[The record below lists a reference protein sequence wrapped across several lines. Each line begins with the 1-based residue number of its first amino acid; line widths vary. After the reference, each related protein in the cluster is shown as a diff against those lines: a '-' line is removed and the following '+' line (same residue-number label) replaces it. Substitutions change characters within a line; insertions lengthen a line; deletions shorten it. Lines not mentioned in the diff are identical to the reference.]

1 MSSFEARNSHFD
13 RLFATQNLYW
23 LGQNT
28 NHLPMH
34 PAIRQALMA
43 SIESEE
49 FHAYAP
55 PGGFESLRHAIVE
68 DLGLQADAM
77 AALVTDGAV
86 AALATVCRAYCGPG
100 TNFVTTDPGW
110 KWPMQFAR
118 QAGAEV
124 REIPIYDPDAGYR
137 LTAHKLAE
145 NVDRDTRIIYL
156 VDPNNPLGI
165 RYTRDEMGEFC
176 DIARKVD
183 ALVLHD
189 CTYRDFAENH
199 TLAASLYP
207 QGAITIYSFSK
218 WLGLCRPSGRR
229 CDRQPRQ
236 HREACG
242 IRDRDI
248 GLQRD
253 RAARGRRRPCRQAGM
268 DERCSRH
275 AAPQS
280 SRDQRCRRQNSGSVA
295 AGLSVARQLSDHRM
309 CRGRLQPGSLGCGLC
324 RSRHHDQ
331 AGRLPHAALRLAIRE
346 GEHHGAVRMD
356 RCILSTVAAGYRGGT
371 GAKRRAA
378 AVLERV
384 RFSRIGNAL

>member
-1 MSSFEARNSHFD
+1 VITAREESMSSFEARNSHFD

-86 AALATVCRAYCGPG
+86 AALATVCRAHCGPG

-124 REIPIYDPDAGYR
+124 REIPIYDPQAGYR

-145 NVDRDTRIIYL
+145 SVDRDTRLIYL

-165 RYTRDEMGEFC
+165 RYTRDEIGEFC

-218 WLGLCRPSGRR
+218 WLGLAGLRVGAVIASRDNIEKLAAYASATLGCSVIAQRAAAAGLAVKPQWMNDVQGTQRRNQAAVRDAVHRIPGLSLPVYPSHGNFLIIECVELGCSPEALATVFAERGIMIRQGSYHTPRFGSRFVKVSTTVPSEWIDAFCRQLPQAIES
-229 CDRQPRQ
+229 
-236 HREACG
+236 
-242 IRDRDI
+242 
-248 GLQRD
+248 
-253 RAARGRRRPCRQAGM
+253 ARGRNDVP
-268 DERCSRH
+268 
-275 AAPQS
+275 P
-280 SRDQRCRRQNSGSVA
+280 
-295 AGLSVARQLSDHRM
+295 L
-309 CRGRLQPGSLGCGLC
+309 
-324 RSRHHDQ
+324 
-331 AGRLPHAALRLAIRE
+331 
-346 GEHHGAVRMD
+346 
-356 RCILSTVAAGYRGGT
+356 
-371 GAKRRAA
+371 
-378 AVLERV
+378 
-384 RFSRIGNAL
+384 F

>member
-1 MSSFEARNSHFD
+1 MAAPKQVCVITAREESMSSFEARNSHFD

-145 NVDRDTRIIYL
+145 NVDRDTRLYL
-156 VDPNNPLGI
+156 PGRSQQSTRHPLHA
-165 RYTRDEMGEFC
+165 RRDG
-176 DIARKVD
+176 R
-183 ALVLHD
+183 VLRH
-189 CTYRDFAENH
+189 C
-199 TLAASLYP
+199 P
-207 QGAITIYSFSK
+207 QG
-218 WLGLCRPSGRR
+218 
-229 CDRQPRQ
+229 
-236 HREACG
+236 
-242 IRDRDI
+242 
-248 GLQRD
+248 
-253 RAARGRRRPCRQAGM
+253 
-268 DERCSRH
+268 
-275 AAPQS
+275 
-280 SRDQRCRRQNSGSVA
+280 
-295 AGLSVARQLSDHRM
+295 
-309 CRGRLQPGSLGCGLC
+309 
-324 RSRHHDQ
+324 
-331 AGRLPHAALRLAIRE
+331 
-346 GEHHGAVRMD
+346 
-356 RCILSTVAAGYRGGT
+356 
-371 GAKRRAA
+371 
-378 AVLERV
+378 
-384 RFSRIGNAL
+384 